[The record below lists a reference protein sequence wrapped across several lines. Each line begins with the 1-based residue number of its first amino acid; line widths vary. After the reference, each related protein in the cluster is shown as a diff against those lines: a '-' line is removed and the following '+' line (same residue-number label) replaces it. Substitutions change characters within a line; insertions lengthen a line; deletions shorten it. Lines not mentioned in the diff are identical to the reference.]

1 MKLTFK
7 SVLSQTFIYE
17 LIILFQLTQ
26 YIRSDC
32 NKTHPILK
40 NNKCDSIYCSP
51 EDYNSLVCI
60 VNNSIAKIQWLTNII
75 PISNLNF
82 RYIHPFLTKNKD
94 LIIQTTSVL
103 GTAQRRYYGLT
114 NEGRYYFT
122 DSKGKETPYYSIDF
136 EGSSESLYK
145 YEGTATSVQF
155 ENDDNDYF
163 LSVGINDSYIELID
177 HKKNI
182 ITRKL
187 TKEFYLDS
195 IVSEIS
201 SIFPVKIIN
210 ATNYSQKYYF
220 LSFLTF
226 SNNAYHFICKIYYFN
241 STDIAH
247 GYESVANLDLR
258 TINRKIISCFQS
270 PTSNYIFCFYQ
281 NILSLF
287 FIIIIQPTIQLNL
300 EQMIQIDIGDT
311 YGNNEYV
318 FYKGINLI
326 NNVGFYLYYKSIS
339 SYPTIAIKEWN
350 GEEINDYNFQNF
362 ILDKFDFNANLLYN
376 DLININS
383 NQICFTSVSKDK
395 KNLYIT
401 VFYFYDEYNKMVI
414 RYYSIKLYEL
424 YHKKILLDLRTSKFG
439 NFLSL
444 SSSFCSNDLCNSN
457 SDDHYSYLIIFSYPN
472 ITDLDIDLIQYLKY
486 SKDNIN
492 NINIDVSL
500 HKNYRRIGN
509 NIFGYYH
516 KGIKI
521 LSIPGNIKIY
531 SLLSN
536 TEIKA
541 NYSLLQNENIII
553 SISLENQTIKDEYLI
568 KFALIVSE
576 PEYEN
581 LNDYTTDIDTS
592 KGDENEALYYKPKE
606 YIGKTAYFKIIKD
619 GLLSTNCEDEKCS
632 LCKEG
637 EKGKCITCKYDFDI
651 IAGEKIC
658 KSPVISTIPSSII
671 MSSISTLKTESTSF
685 DIQNI
690 ASSII
695 LSEDIKTEEIK
706 KCSNEQILDKNCNE
720 IITDEQI
727 LMIHEELKNI
737 LKNNYTNESI
747 ILLTKN
753 VVFQLSTLDEQR
765 KQTLENILISNV
777 DIGECEKLIR
787 IQENLKEEDDLIILK
802 TDIKSIQY
810 KTTYVQYEI
819 YTPNKTKVDL
829 KVCQNT
835 SIYINIPI
843 QLSQEIESLYNILNL
858 FIKKFVM
865 IFRI

>member
-1 MKLTFK
+1 M
-7 SVLSQTFIYE
+7 
-17 LIILFQLTQ
+17 
-26 YIRSDC
+26 
-32 NKTHPILK
+32 
-40 NNKCDSIYCSP
+40 
-51 EDYNSLVCI
+51 
-60 VNNSIAKIQWLTNII
+60 A
-75 PISNLNF
+75 
-82 RYIHPFLTKNKD
+82 
-94 LIIQTTSVL
+94 
-103 GTAQRRYYGLT
+103 
-114 NEGRYYFT
+114 
-122 DSKGKETPYYSIDF
+122 
-136 EGSSESLYK
+136 
-145 YEGTATSVQF
+145 
-155 ENDDNDYF
+155 
-163 LSVGINDSYIELID
+163 
-177 HKKNI
+177 
-182 ITRKL
+182 
-187 TKEFYLDS
+187 KEFYLDS

-210 ATNYSQKYYF
+210 ATNYKQKYYF

-226 SNNAYHFICKIYYFN
+226 SNNVYRFICKIYYFN

-247 GYESVANLDLR
+247 GYESVANLDLL

-270 PTSNYIFCFYQ
+270 PTSYYIFCFFQ
-281 NILSLF
+281 NILSFF
-287 FIIIIQPTIQLNL
+287 FIIVIQPTIQLNL

-311 YGNNEYV
+311 YGSNEYI

-350 GEEINDYNFQNF
+350 GEEKVNDYNFQNF

-383 NQICFTSVSKDK
+383 NQICFISVSKDK

-401 VFYFYDEYNKMVI
+401 IFYFYNEYTKMVI

-424 YHKKILLDLRTSKFG
+424 YLKKILLDLRLSEFG

-457 SDDHYSYLIIFSYPN
+457 SDNHYSYLIIFSYPN

-500 HKNYRRIGN
+500 HKRYRRIDN

-521 LSIPGNIKIY
+521 LSIPENLKVY

-541 NYSLLQNENIII
+541 NYSLLQNENVSI
-553 SISLENQTIKDEYLI
+553 SISLENQTSKDEYLI

-581 LNDYTTDIDTS
+581 LNDYITDIDTS
-592 KGDENEALYYKPKE
+592 KGGENENLYYIPKE

-619 GLLSTNCEDEKCS
+619 GLLSTDCEDEKCS

-637 EKGKCITCKYDFDI
+637 EKDKCITCKYDFDI

-658 KSPVISTIPSSII
+658 KPPVISTIPSII
-671 MSSISTLKTESTSF
+671 MSSISTLNTESTSF

-690 ASSII
+690 TSSII

-706 KCSNEQILDKNCNE
+706 KCTNKQILDKNCNE

-802 TDIKSIQY
+802 TDIKSTKY
-810 KTTYVQYEI
+810 KATYVQYEI

-829 KVCQNT
+829 KICQNT

-843 QLSQEIESLYNILNL
+843 QLSQEIESLYASLNESGYNL
-858 FIKKFVM
+858 FNSNDSFYNDICSPYTSENGIDIPILDRQSEIYNNMKDYQYAKIIALFYIIIAQSKNQNVIVKFKLKKQLQTHN
-865 IFRI
+865 